1 MTYHPMD
8 SPRPNPT
15 AIEYTA
21 APAESADQIRKQLDE
36 QRDLNLRL
44 AEDFGDI
51 SRRGHQE
58 AEARASAAKQ
68 AFVDGLLPPIDNLE
82 RALASATSSDSPML
96 RRGAEMAL
104 QQLRQLLR
112 QNGVETGRRPPG
124 PLSAGSS
131 IPVAGRYSQ
140 AEANDAI
147 LEMLQ
152 RGKPGG
158 GMVLRNT
165 RPADV
170 VPSDSKQERLLARGN
185 GPPESR

>member
-1 MTYHPMD
+1 MTYSPMD

-15 AIEYTA
+15 AIQDPA
-21 APAESADQIRKQLDE
+21 AHAENADLLRKQLDE

-51 SRRGHQE
+51 TRRGYQE

-112 QNGVETGRRPPG
+112 QNGVETGRRPPV
-124 PLSAGSS
+124 PLSAGYSS
-131 IPVAGRYSQ
+131 PVAGRYSQ

-152 RGKPGG
+152 RGKPAG

-165 RPADV
+165 RQADV
-170 VPSDSKQERLLARGN
+170 VPSDPKQERLLARGDR
-185 GPPESR
+185 PPESC

>member
-1 MTYHPMD
+1 
-8 SPRPNPT
+8 
-15 AIEYTA
+15 
-21 APAESADQIRKQLDE
+21 
-36 QRDLNLRL
+36 
-44 AEDFGDI
+44 
-51 SRRGHQE
+51 
-58 AEARASAAKQ
+58 
-68 AFVDGLLPPIDNLE
+68 
-82 RALASATSSDSPML
+82 ML

-131 IPVAGRYSQ
+131 IPVADRYSQ

-152 RGKPGG
+152 RDKAGG

-165 RPADV
+165 MPADI
-170 VPSDSKQERLLARGN
+170 VPVDSKQERLLACGDR
-185 GPPESR
+185 PPESR